1 MKKIVSL
8 LLVCILMVGVLA
20 SCGNASLA
28 KKINKAA
35 EGDDPMTYEEV
46 KDALKGTVID
56 GTMNLNGSRNGTL
69 SVIKGVK
76 DQEDMIEAAKKIQ
89 DGKSV
94 KGIIVLIVDGNA
106 VAAIEGKLDKDSEK
120 KLQDMLTD

>member
-8 LLVCILMVGVLA
+8 VLVCILMVGVLA

-28 KKINKAA
+28 KKIEKAA
-35 EGDDPMTYEEV
+35 EAGEPMTYEEV

-56 GTMNLNGSRNGTL
+56 GTMEIGGKRQGTL
-69 SVIKGVK
+69 SVINGVK
-76 DQEDMIEAAKKIQ
+76 DQEDMVEASKKLA
-89 DGKSV
+89 DGGSV

-106 VAAIEGKLDKDSEK
+106 VAAVEGKLNQDSAKELQS
-120 KLQDMLTD
+120 KLTK